1 MSYPMFQRDEFK
13 QWLMSFNNLPAKT
26 AESYVSYVAGAN
38 HQFIIEGLSMCKLIE
53 KYSKEDKPL
62 MIDAIIS
69 NVHNQLYRLDIC
81 KITGKAKGTI
91 ENWRTGLLTYK
102 EFFCTTTDEVDE
114 EETINDVLEAEL
126 KVDILCNDTEPEFVD
141 LVKKAN
147 KTKTRTYLYTAN
159 NLMANFTF
167 RMITQDRFYGDIFFP
182 VSYLK
187 RFMHRNGQKK
197 YFDKWIS
204 DQINDINI
212 LCANETHKFKDISEL
227 KLEVSSEHSEVTI
240 TVKNTKEI
248 VFSPTAFSNELFP
261 LSSSSLKRIAI
272 DHIHPMKKIL
282 MDNIKMLPQ
291 LGIITGQLKGIA
303 QKANAKEF
311 KAAGTVLLNQPLL
324 NQIDIELLK
333 IELDLIKSNTK
344 LQLMDKIENLKKR
357 AN

>member
-1 MSYPMFQRDEFK
+1 MSYPLFQRDEFK
-13 QWLMSFNNLPAKT
+13 QWLINFNDLPAKT
-26 AESYVSYVAGAN
+26 ADSYVSYVAGAN
-38 HQFIIEGLSMCKLIE
+38 HQFIIEDHSMCELIE
-53 KYSKEDKPL
+53 KFSKEDKPL
-62 MIDAIIS
+62 MIGTTIS
-69 NVHNQLYRLDIC
+69 NVHNQLYRVDIC

-102 EFFCTTTDEVDE
+102 EFFCTTNDEVDE

-126 KVDILCNDTEPEFVD
+126 KVDILCNETEPEFVD

-147 KTKTRTYLYTAN
+147 KTKTRTYLYTAHD
-159 NLMANFTF
+159 LMANFTF
-167 RMITQDRFYGDIFFP
+167 RMITQDRFYGELFFP

-187 RFMHRNGQKK
+187 RYMHRNGQDK
-197 YFDKWIS
+197 YFNKWVS

-227 KLEVSSEHSEVTI
+227 KLEVSKEYSEVTI
-240 TVKNTKEI
+240 TVKDNEKI
-248 VFSPTAFSNELFP
+248 VYSATAFNDELFP
-261 LSSSSLKRIAI
+261 LSSNSLKRIAI

-291 LGIITGQLKGIA
+291 LGIITGQLKRIA

-311 KAAGTVLLNQPLL
+311 KAAGTVLLNEPIL